1 MWASRIL
8 VGPRAHVF
16 NNVLKSLVRSHNTP
30 IIPSRS
36 PLFSIMVGV
45 SMNLGHGALSAK
57 RAQFAGLP
65 GIAGLFS
72 NLHVLAIAVFASLGG
87 FVYGCMFP
95 SS

>member
-1 MWASRIL
+1 
-8 VGPRAHVF
+8 
-16 NNVLKSLVRSHNTP
+16 
-30 IIPSRS
+30 
-36 PLFSIMVGV
+36 MVGV
-45 SMNLGHGALSAK
+45 SMNLGHGVLSAK